1 MKFENANIKNLER
14 FEEYVEKLMLSGK
27 IFQREYVEEHIF
39 IGLQRS
45 GQEEIERQN
54 TEFEGIEKYLYIRMN
69 TEGGAFITA
78 KVNRSYFEKAEVSA
92 QEAWG
97 LAEKNTNK
105 ESFVM
110 GLAEYMARRF
120 GECMETML
128 FLDQTPFYVVTNKS
142 GHKGA
147 SAILNKKML
156 SEFGKK
162 YNINKVVVIPSS
174 IHEMF
179 ILSADILE
187 SVGMEELTEM
197 VQDVNKNEVSDKEQL
212 SDRAYI
218 LDI

>member
-1 MKFENANIKNLER
+1 MYRSDIYRIVKKQKYNFHVRKKVQIKKLRRICNHRSFFICTLHYLFSIKFPLT
-14 FEEYVEKLMLSGK
+14 LP
-27 IFQREYVEEHIF
+27 
-39 IGLQRS
+39 
-45 GQEEIERQN
+45 
-54 TEFEGIEKYLYIRMN
+54 
-69 TEGGAFITA
+69 TA

-120 GECMETML
+120 GKCMETML

-187 SVGMEELTEM
+187 SVGMKELTKM
-197 VQDVNKNEVSDKEQL
+197 VQYVNKNEVSDKEQL